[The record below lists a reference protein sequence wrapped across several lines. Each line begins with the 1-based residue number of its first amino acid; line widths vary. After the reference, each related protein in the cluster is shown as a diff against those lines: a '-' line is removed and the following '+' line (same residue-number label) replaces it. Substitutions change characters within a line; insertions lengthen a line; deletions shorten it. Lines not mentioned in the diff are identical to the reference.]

1 MLSINLENTISI
13 LIIGAIA
20 FTAYH
25 FIAPMVGVKPIV

>member
-1 MLSINLENTISI
+1 MLAVNLENIISI

-25 FIAPMVGVKPIV
+25 FIAPMLGMKPVV